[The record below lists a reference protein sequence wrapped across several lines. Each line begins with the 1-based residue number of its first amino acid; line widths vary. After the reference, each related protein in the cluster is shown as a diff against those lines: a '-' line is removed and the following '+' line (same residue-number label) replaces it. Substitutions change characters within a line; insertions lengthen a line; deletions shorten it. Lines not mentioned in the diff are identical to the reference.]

1 MIPATQDSLLKTNID
16 KHVESL
22 GLKVKVIGTKLSE
35 TIKGQIITPIPK
47 CLDPKCLICK
57 SGGNQKLCRAKKVM
71 YSIEH
76 INLTRS
82 MKTETKEQSWRYN
95 HAKND
100 HNSTRK
106 IYIMIQFK
114 RNS

>member
-1 MIPATQDSLLKTNID
+1 MIQVTPDSLLKTNID

-57 SGGNQKLCRAKKVM
+57 YGANQNLCSAKEVM

-76 INLTRS
+76 INPTRS
-82 MKTETKEQSWRYN
+82 MKTKTKVLEVQSC
-95 HAKND
+95 
-100 HNSTRK
+100 
-106 IYIMIQFK
+106 
-114 RNS
+114 

>member
-1 MIPATQDSLLKTNID
+1 MIQVTPDSLLKTNID

-57 SGGNQKLCRAKKVM
+57 YGANQNLCSAKEVM

-76 INLTRS
+76 IDPTRS
-82 MKTETKEQSWRYN
+82 MKTKTKEQSWMYN
-95 HAKND
+95 HARND
-100 HNSTRK
+100 HNGTMTVN
-106 IYIMIQFK
+106 IMI
-114 RNS
+114 

>member
-1 MIPATQDSLLKTNID
+1 MIPAIPDSLLKMNID

-22 GLKVKVIGTKLSE
+22 RLKVKVIEKHGTKLSE

-76 INLTRS
+76 INLTRT
-82 MKTETKEQSWRYN
+82 MKTKTKEQSWRYN

-100 HNSTRK
+100 HNSTRT
-106 IYIMIQFK
+106 ICIMI
-114 RNS
+114 